1 MLIAKKPCYFDRQYL
16 IGEEI
21 PEVVVDDPKRQER
34 LGVIAIAN
42 SEGSGASGAV
52 PGALYTKE
60 QLDKI
65 VADKIAEYEA
75 TKPVGELSGDSLTE
89 IPLQTESGVLEAKM
103 SISSVVAAITIM
115 QKTADEAAEEIKA
128 VEDDDVLKILNA
140 ADSRKSVKSAAMK
153 RHEEIQQS
161 ETGGDA
167 DGEEL

>member
-1 MLIAKKPCYFDRQYL
+1 MLIAKKPCFFDRQYL

-21 PEVVVDDPKRQER
+21 PEAVVDDPKRQER
-34 LGVIAIAN
+34 LGIIAIAN
-42 SEGSGASGAV
+42 SDGSGASGAV
-52 PGALYTKE
+52 PGALYTQE

-65 VADKIAEYEA
+65 VADRIAEIKA
-75 TKPVGELSGDSLTE
+75 QGPVGGLSGDGLME
-89 IPLQTESGVLEAKM
+89 IPLHTEKGVMEANM

-140 ADSRKSVKSAAMK
+140 ADSRKSVKNAAMK
-153 RHEEIQQS
+153 RHEEIQPE

-167 DGEEL
+167 DETEL

>member
-1 MLIAKKPCYFDRQYL
+1 MLIAKKPCFFDKPYL
-16 IGEEI
+16 IGEII
-21 PEVVVDDPKRQER
+21 PDSVVDDPKRQER

-42 SEGSGASGAV
+42 SDGSGASGAV
-52 PGALYTKE
+52 PGALYTQE

-65 VADKIAEYEA
+65 VADRIAEFEA
-75 TKPVGELSGDSLTE
+75 QGSVGEFSEDSLTE
-89 IPLQTESGVLEAKM
+89 IPLQTENGVLEAKM

-153 RHEEIQQS
+153 RHEEIQQN

-167 DGEEL
+167 DDEEL